1 MYENVCDLTVDLLMD
16 CTHTTKIEI
25 IHNYILF
32 KKTLNRFN
40 SLKQLNYLYISVVSS
55 KDYNNIIKLS
65 TRI

>member
-40 SLKQLNYLYISVVSS
+40 SLKQLNYLYISIVSS
-55 KDYNNIIKLS
+55 KDCNNFIKLPK
-65 TRI
+65 RI